1 MGLNFG
7 ESASIARRSIK
18 AVSGTNV
25 QDILL
30 NDTIDRAGIPDADG
44 LRLAKRLACESRE
57 FGAPKFGHRL
67 AFEALESI
75 ENDSTVRAFMEEIQA
90 NAEEEE
96 S

>member
-1 MGLNFG
+1 MGLTFA

-25 QDILL
+25 EDIML
-30 NDTIDRAGIPDADG
+30 NDTIDRSGIPDSDG
-44 LRLAKRLACESRE
+44 LRLAKRLACQSKE

-67 AFEALESI
+67 AFEDLASI
-75 ENDSTVRAFMEEIQA
+75 ENDSTVRDYADEIQA
-90 NAEEEE
+90 NAEEDA